1 MTDETRHLEQI
12 LSGNP
17 KQILDTLDYLVETI
31 GLEDR
36 YPWNSPAPDN
46 ADLLLPFVESL
57 NQLTSY
63 DDEEFRV
70 TAVELLRWSNDLR
83 SVPFLIKAI
92 DDELY
97 DVREG
102 AIKALAQLEATDAC
116 DAIHIWLLHDF
127 EEEYADENGLSIID
141 DCNYHLVALGKLDD
155 DRAYEILQRGLDN
168 DDWREFTKET
178 LCEINTTRARQML
191 DNNS

>member
-116 DAIHIWLLHDF
+116 DAIHIRLLRDF

-178 LCEINTTRARQML
+178 LCEIDTTRARQML